1 VRSFSLAIG
10 SVLKAPSRFLL
21 QSRLIDSIRKSDGQ
35 QGSGVLSQAW
45 DLSVNDEDDW
55 RDELREAS
63 GVGRRKKKGVRIP
76 LVVHRGRLTAD
87 IAAQHKRNTGPA
99 LSQQVKG
106 MVGEGNQAYVDGRV
120 QDAIHIMQE
129 VIRIE
134 PKAISAWA
142 VLANCQ
148 TDMGLHDKAL
158 QLRIMGAHLKHDPE
172 RWYELAQQSR

>member
-1 VRSFSLAIG
+1 
-10 SVLKAPSRFLL
+10 
-21 QSRLIDSIRKSDGQ
+21 
-35 QGSGVLSQAW
+35 
-45 DLSVNDEDDW
+45 
-55 RDELREAS
+55 
-63 GVGRRKKKGVRIP
+63 
-76 LVVHRGRLTAD
+76 
-87 IAAQHKRNTGPA
+87 
-99 LSQQVKG
+99 

-120 QDAIHIMQE
+120 QDAIRIMQE

-172 RWYELAQQSR
+172 RWYELAQQSRYGLLPLVSVDGSR